1 MTELGFT
8 AKDRMDKIDGHNLWA
23 GVTTG
28 LRSHETFTQF
38 ETLGGEGVLG
48 TL

>member
-8 AKDRMDKIDGHNLWA
+8 AKDRMDKMDGHNLWA

-28 LRSHETFTQF
+28 LRVPRDLYTI
-38 ETLGGEGVLG
+38 
-48 TL
+48 